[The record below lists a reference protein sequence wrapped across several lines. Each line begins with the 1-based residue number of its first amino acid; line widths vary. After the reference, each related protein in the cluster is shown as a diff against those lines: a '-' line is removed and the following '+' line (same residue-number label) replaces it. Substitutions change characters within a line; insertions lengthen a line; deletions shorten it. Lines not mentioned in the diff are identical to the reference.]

1 MSLETS
7 VICSLADP
15 KYLTSVKGEKH
26 QFNVD
31 EPIEYQ
37 GEDTAPKPT
46 EYLLGALG
54 SCTAI
59 TMKMYAQRKKWELGE
74 ISVSVTLKKEINSV
88 ENIII
93 KRVSFQKKLSAE
105 KIERLL
111 KIAEKCPVSKLLALP
126 VKMELIKA
134 V

>member
-31 EPIEYQ
+31 EPIEYH

-88 ENIII
+88 EETAP
-93 KRVSFQKKLSAE
+93 F
-105 KIERLL
+105 
-111 KIAEKCPVSKLLALP
+111 
-126 VKMELIKA
+126 
-134 V
+134 

>member
-93 KRVSFQKKLSAE
+93 KRVSFQKKLSTE